1 MSAYTVERKAGRHL
15 RASVHVHT
23 STHHNR
29 TSLPL
34 QFNLHDVSLSQSLL
48 PHPHAIKTSLQH
60 VPRLLRKPPDM
71 RRLSSAASARML
83 STTAL
88 SEPHAVLHKT
98 RIPTLHFQDSLPK
111 LPLPKLE
118 DTLKRMVYSAG
129 PLCSQDEME
138 EAHHLVAEF
147 AASDG
152 PVLQAAL
159 EDRDRRSYS
168 SFISQPWFELYL
180 RDRRP
185 VLLNHNPALIFAD
198 EEGAGRS
205 GPGSQVGRAARLVH
219 AATTFD
225 RPLASGCLEPDIFHT
240 QPSRSKTSFFNE
252 VVRVLPRSVAF
263 YGAAACGAFPLDMS
277 QYANLLRST
286 RKPGPQM
293 DELVVSPG
301 SRHIIVQRRG
311 AFFKVDV
318 LDEDGG
324 TVPLAELHAALKAVV
339 DAADAAPASAD
350 EALGLL
356 TSLPRDRWA
365 ELRRQ
370 LEASDGANAAALAD
384 IDSSLFA
391 LSLEPDGAADAER
404 RVGFFL
410 HGSGIDRWLDK
421 SFQVRARLA
430 GPSPLVGKSSIA
442 ARASHAPLTRHSTA
456 RVFTRRPLAHSSL
469 SRPTVRPPST
479 SSTHGAM
486 AWPSCDSSMRYTR
499 LRDRCRS

>member
-1 MSAYTVERKAGRHL
+1 M
-15 RASVHVHT
+15 
-23 STHHNR
+23 
-29 TSLPL
+29 
-34 QFNLHDVSLSQSLL
+34 
-48 PHPHAIKTSLQH
+48 
-60 VPRLLRKPPDM
+60 
-71 RRLSSAASARML
+71 
-83 STTAL
+83 
-88 SEPHAVLHKT
+88 
-98 RIPTLHFQDSLPK
+98 HFQDSLPK

-225 RPLASGCLEPDIFHT
+225 RTLASGCLEPDIFHT

-324 TVPLAELHAALKAVV
+324 TVPLAELHEALKAVV

-456 RVFTRRPLAHSSL
+456 RVFTRRPLAHSSS

-479 SSTHGAM
+479 SNTHGAM

-499 LRDRCRS
+499 LRARCRS